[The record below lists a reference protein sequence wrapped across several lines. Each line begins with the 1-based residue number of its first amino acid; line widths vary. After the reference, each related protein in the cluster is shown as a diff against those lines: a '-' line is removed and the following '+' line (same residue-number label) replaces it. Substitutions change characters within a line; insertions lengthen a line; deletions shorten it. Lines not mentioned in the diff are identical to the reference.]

1 QKDPNKTHPYTQKNC
16 VKEINKILSREKIDF
31 EHFSVFTKEIRSN
44 FNTADFQLFLKFY
57 SLKAQERYSYRHVI
71 GEHSQYTYSRAIIDF
86 ILTEIKKN
94 PQKTIEHLKKKTKK

>member
-1 QKDPNKTHPYTQKNC
+1 
-16 VKEINKILSREKIDF
+16 
-31 EHFSVFTKEIRSN
+31 
-44 FNTADFQLFLKFY
+44 
-57 SLKAQERYSYRHVI
+57 SYRHVI